1 MEMLFVYIIK
11 IENKNYIAMLPET
24 IIVVEVKIKIAIA
37 SLCKLCYNHTMQ
49 FVTIKIT
56 VYKGGKYYDF

>member
-1 MEMLFVYIIK
+1 
-11 IENKNYIAMLPET
+11 MLPET
-24 IIVVEVKIKIAIA
+24 VIVVEVKIKIAIA

-56 VYKGGKYYDF
+56 VYKGGK